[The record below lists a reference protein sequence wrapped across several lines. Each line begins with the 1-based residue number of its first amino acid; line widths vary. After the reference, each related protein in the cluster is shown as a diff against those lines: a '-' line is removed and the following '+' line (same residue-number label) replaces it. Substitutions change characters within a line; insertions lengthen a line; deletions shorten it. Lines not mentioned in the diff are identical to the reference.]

1 MSIIEIKNL
10 TKKFD
15 DTIVVDNINL
25 NIEKGEIFGL
35 LGPNGAGKSTTISMI
50 CSLLHPTSGSIE
62 LLGVNAKKNS
72 TEVKKSL
79 GLVPQNIAL
88 YKEFTAYENI
98 KFFGELYGLRGTNLK
113 EGIEKALN
121 FTGLSEFKD
130 KKAKT
135 FSGGMLRRLN
145 IACAIIHKP
154 KIIIMDEPT
163 VGIDPQSRNHIMEA
177 VRELNQNGTTVIYTT
192 HYMEEVEALC
202 SKIAI
207 IDKGKIIAE
216 GTKEELKDMISDKR
230 TLAVTVNDV
239 YELNI
244 NKINNVEGVMEVSI
258 DENTILINSSKEV
271 SNLDKIIRVIED
283 QGAKILDLG
292 FKEVSLETV
301 FLSLTGRS
309 LRD

>member
-88 YKEFTAYENI
+88 YKEFTTYENI

-113 EGIEKALN
+113 EGMEKALD

-230 TLAVTVNDV
+230 TLSVTVNDV
-239 YELNI
+239 YELDI

-258 DENTILINSSKEV
+258 DDNTILINSSKEV